1 MPERRLGLRQFD
13 LPDLRTP
20 QVTGQPCTDV
30 AVVQNLDREQ
40 REMPVQMAI
49 RPQIALRSRKYVRP
63 LERALTDLPVPA
75 LTMDAVA
82 AHARVGKGAIYRRYN
97 TKAEVVTAALFY
109 DDSTVPDVHT
119 GSLQGDLLAEGE
131 GLLSLF
137 RSPIALAALPYL
149 LGELGDAEFQATAQ
163 RRFVTTDLQRIQGIL
178 SRARERGEVP
188 DSADARLTCAVLI
201 GVAFT
206 WLYVCRW
213 EAPEDLAQRLAT
225 FVAAALTA

>member
-1 MPERRLGLRQFD
+1 
-13 LPDLRTP
+13 
-20 QVTGQPCTDV
+20 
-30 AVVQNLDREQ
+30 
-40 REMPVQMAI
+40 
-49 RPQIALRSRKYVRP
+49 
-63 LERALTDLPVPA
+63 
-75 LTMDAVA
+75 MDAVA

-97 TKAEVVTAALFY
+97 TKAEVVIAALFY

-178 SRARERGEVP
+178 CRARERGEVP

-206 WLYVCRW
+206 WMYVFRW
-213 EAPEDLAQRLAT
+213 EAPADLAQRLAT